1 MIHIREAV
9 IVEGKYDKIKL
20 SSIIDGLIIETHG
33 FGIFKDKE
41 QMALLR
47 KLAATRGLLVLTDS
61 DGAGFVIRNYLSG
74 CIPKSQIKHA
84 YIPDLFGKEKRKDKP
99 SKEGKL
105 GVEGVPVA
113 VILEALKKAGVCCEE
128 GEAEKKGPPVT
139 KADLMAA
146 GLSGGDG
153 SAEKRKQL
161 QKRLGLPE
169 KLSPN
174 GLLQIVNAT
183 MTREEFFQKVESL

>member
-1 MIHIREAV
+1 
-9 IVEGKYDKIKL
+9 
-20 SSIIDGLIIETHG
+20 
-33 FGIFKDKE
+33 
-41 QMALLR
+41 
-47 KLAATRGLLVLTDS
+47 
-61 DGAGFVIRNYLSG
+61 
-74 CIPKSQIKHA
+74 
-84 YIPDLFGKEKRKDKP
+84 
-99 SKEGKL
+99 
-105 GVEGVPVA
+105 
-113 VILEALKKAGVCCEE
+113 
-128 GEAEKKGPPVT
+128 
-139 KADLMAA
+139 MAA